1 MNGEKNGDIARDI
14 QSSNPASTMS
24 LHTRRKSQESDA
36 ERRTPLVA
44 RRGAHAGF
52 RSDSRLRSSS
62 SRSSC
67 PTAPVLAW
75 IGVAVQVAL
84 AATLVVSGLVLP
96 AGGHR
101 ASRFVWITGLPA
113 VVAVIV
119 LALIL
124 IVALI

>member
-1 MNGEKNGDIARDI
+1 MITPSRNSLRVCSAHSTKVAGVRRWETH
-14 QSSNPASTMS
+14 ASCRA
-24 LHTRRKSQESDA
+24 TRRA
-36 ERRTPLVA
+36 RGIPIGLAVA
-44 RRGAHAGF
+44 VIAVI
-52 RSDSRLRSSS
+52 
-62 SRSSC
+62 
-67 PTAPVLAW
+67 VLAFLVPHCA
-75 IGVAVQVAL
+75 GAVQVAL

-96 AGGHR
+96 AGGYR